1 MLFLSLIM
9 IDALFNYNTK
19 EIIME
24 RSILSK
30 DIQSILRQNDKILD
44 LNREIFKLIKNCG
57 KPFTINL
64 DKMNISENLQAGK
77 IIRPL

>member
-1 MLFLSLIM
+1 
-9 IDALFNYNTK
+9 
-19 EIIME
+19 ME

-30 DIQSILRQNDKILD
+30 DVQSILRQNDKILD
-44 LNREIFKLIKNCG
+44 LNREIFKLIKKYSYG

-64 DKMNISENLQAGK
+64 DKMNISEKLQAGK

>member
-1 MLFLSLIM
+1 
-9 IDALFNYNTK
+9 
-19 EIIME
+19 ME

-30 DIQSILRQNDKILD
+30 DVQSILRQNDKILD
-44 LNREIFKLIKNCG
+44 LNREIFKTMKNCG

-64 DKMNISENLQAGK
+64 DKMNISEKLQAGK

>member
-1 MLFLSLIM
+1 M

-24 RSILSK
+24 KSILSK
-30 DIQSILRQNDKILD
+30 GAVPKFDGVQSILRQNDKILD
-44 LNREIFKLIKNCG
+44 LNREIFKFIKEYK

-64 DKMNISENLQAGK
+64 DKMSISEKLQAGK
-77 IIRPL
+77 IIHPL

>member
-1 MLFLSLIM
+1 
-9 IDALFNYNTK
+9 
-19 EIIME
+19 ME

-30 DIQSILRQNDKILD
+30 DVQSILRQNDKILD
-44 LNREIFKLIKNCG
+44 LNREIFKFIKEEYK

-64 DKMNISENLQAGK
+64 DKMNISEKLQAGK